1 MSGFDRKLARL
12 LLEICRFTY
21 AAGIKEQNTEAAD
34 STVPNENQADQIQ
47 SLKFLRAS
55 QALGKLQQ
63 EPLAIF
69 GDSPTSFACVT
80 PYENGN
86 VVSYMGTKSEFG
98 ITQAKQLHDAVHSGE
113 DLPDHD
119 DLQSTMFSIMTSLK
133 DWRRDGEAQAVSFSL
148 DGKHLGKPSGPSKVL
163 SGRVHK
169 GFLRELKDVQASVIS
184 ALEKCGGKDR
194 AVILTGHS
202 QGGAEAALATSAL
215 AAAGYQIS
223 STYTFAA
230 PRAGTQ
236 EFVDSVTTPV
246 FRIEFGDDIVPHL
259 PPSTALIRDVIQ
271 QAAQGKAV
279 LQFVIE
285 TMFRFIGSFSYMGL
299 GALCYGHPDE
309 KKLHLGLSSAA
320 ETVLL
325 QKRLGTMK
333 HHPIH
338 WAKHHHLVLYSDKS
352 DDKERGNYTALVS
365 PNGYDLA

>member
-1 MSGFDRKLARL
+1 M
-12 LLEICRFTY
+12 
-21 AAGIKEQNTEAAD
+21 
-34 STVPNENQADQIQ
+34 
-47 SLKFLRAS
+47 
-55 QALGKLQQ
+55 
-63 EPLAIF
+63 
-69 GDSPTSFACVT
+69 
-80 PYENGN
+80 
-86 VVSYMGTKSEFG
+86 
-98 ITQAKQLHDAVHSGE
+98 
-113 DLPDHD
+113 
-119 DLQSTMFSIMTSLK
+119 
-133 DWRRDGEAQAVSFSL
+133 
-148 DGKHLGKPSGPSKVL
+148 
-163 SGRVHK
+163 
-169 GFLRELKDVQASVIS
+169 
-184 ALEKCGGKDR
+184 
-194 AVILTGHS
+194 
-202 QGGAEAALATSAL
+202 
-215 AAAGYQIS
+215 
-223 STYTFAA
+223 
-230 PRAGTQ
+230 
-236 EFVDSVTTPV
+236 
-246 FRIEFGDDIVPHL
+246 PHL